1 MSRNLPLI
9 LHILYYTIIITARSR
24 RLGFQKL
31 LHSTFFRFRP
41 PLLFILRFNSIPSHA
56 GPNTHILKI
65 YFNYLDFFYYF
76 FSLVQQKQYSMVRN
90 VFWMRQQCIR
100 YGDSIHGRILLRYTF
115 FFLLGYT
122 Y

>member
-1 MSRNLPLI
+1 MSKNLPLI

-41 PLLFILRFNSIPSHA
+41 TLFIFRFNSIPSHA
-56 GPNTHILKI
+56 GLNTHILKI

-76 FSLVQQKQYSMVRN
+76 FSLIQQKHYSMVHN

-100 YGDSIHGRILLRYTF
+100 YGDSIHGKILLRYTF
-115 FFLLGYT
+115 FLLLGCAY
-122 Y
+122 